1 MNTSVEKT
9 GKTVNEAVESALN
22 ELGISREEAE
32 IEVEEEGSKA
42 VLGIFGGKEAKV
54 KVTAKKNIKREAE
67 EFLKMIF
74 DNMKIEA
81 NLVTEETE
89 DTVKID
95 ISGEDIGILIG
106 RRGETL
112 DSMQYLT
119 NLVVNKE
126 KDNYKRVILDIEN
139 YRAKREDV
147 LKSLAQKM
155 ADKVLRYRKNI
166 TLDPMNPYE
175 RRIIHAYLQNV
186 DGVETTSIGEEPNR
200 KVVIKYK
207 RD

>member
-1 MNTSVEKT
+1 M
-9 GKTVNEAVESALN
+9 
-22 ELGISREEAE
+22 
-32 IEVEEEGSKA
+32 EEEGSKA